1 MNIAELRAEMGV
13 SQEEFA
19 ALIGLSSKGN
29 VSIIEREN
37 RCGLRV
43 ALKIEQLS
51 DGRVDAASLNDEV
64 RLSRHGLDH
73 AAADTPIG
81 NGRSPG
87 SAEKVSPDGHGV
99 DPVVGGPFSR
109 CAAEGVAHAITAT
122 PEAAQGREA
131 AR

>member
-1 MNIAELRAEMGV
+1 MKQSRMNIAELRAEMGV

-73 AAADTPIG
+73 VATDTSG
-81 NGRSPG
+81 TDASSPG
-87 SAEKVSPDGHGV
+87 SCETISPDYREV
-99 DPVVGGPFSR
+99 NPVAGGSQMPP
-109 CAAEGVAHAITAT
+109 AADGVASPLSAT
-122 PEAAQGREA
+122 PEAAR
-131 AR
+131 

>member
-1 MNIAELRAEMGV
+1 MKQSRMNIAELRAEMGV

-51 DGRVDAASLNDEV
+51 GGRIDAASLNEEV
-64 RLSRHGLDH
+64 RVSRHGLDH
-73 AAADTPIG
+73 VETDTSIAVQ
-81 NGRSPG
+81 SSSG
-87 SAEKVSPDGHGV
+87 SSSDVSPDSVEVNLVSDGAA
-99 DPVVGGPFSR
+99 SR
-109 CAAEGVAHAITAT
+109 AEAEGVASRLNAT
-122 PEAAQGREA
+122 PEGCA
-131 AR
+131 

>member
-1 MNIAELRAEMGV
+1 MKQSGMNIAELRAEMGV

-51 DGRVDAASLNDEV
+51 GGRIDAASLNDEV
-64 RLSRHGLDH
+64 RVSRHGLDH
-73 AAADTPIG
+73 VDSITSISDPS
-81 NGRSPG
+81 SPG
-87 SAEKVSPDGHGV
+87 SCDDVSTIADGAA
-99 DPVVGGPFSR
+99 SR
-109 CAAEGVAHAITAT
+109 SGAEGVACVARAT
-122 PEAAQGREA
+122 PERPQVEA
-131 AR
+131 AE

>member
-51 DGRVDAASLNDEV
+51 GGRIDAASLNDEV
-64 RLSRHGLDH
+64 RVSRHGLDH
-73 AAADTPIG
+73 VALDTVAEAVP
-81 NGRSPG
+81 SPG
-87 SAEKVSPDGHGV
+87 SCGDVSPVLSGAE
-99 DPVVGGPFSR
+99 SR
-109 CAAEGVAHAITAT
+109 SGAEGVARSSAT
-122 PEAAQGREA
+122 PERTQQAEA
-131 AR
+131 AE

>member
-1 MNIAELRAEMGV
+1 MGV

-73 AAADTPIG
+73 VPTDTSEADQS
-81 NGRSPG
+81 SPG
-87 SAEKVSPDGHGV
+87 SGGGVSPEDHAV
-99 DPVVGGPFSR
+99 AGGALMPP
-109 CAAEGVAHAITAT
+109 AAEGVASALSAT
-122 PEAAQGREA
+122 PEVRA
-131 AR
+131 

>member
-1 MNIAELRAEMGV
+1 MKQSRMNIAELRAEMGV

-51 DGRVDAASLNDEV
+51 GGRIDAASLNDEV
-64 RLSRHGLDH
+64 RVSRHGLDH
-73 AAADTPIG
+73 VSTDTSVSVP
-81 NGRSPG
+81 SSSG
-87 SAEKVSPDGHGV
+87 SSNDVSPQAE
-99 DPVVGGPFSR
+99 
-109 CAAEGVAHAITAT
+109 AAE
-122 PEAAQGREA
+122 
-131 AR
+131 

>member
-1 MNIAELRAEMGV
+1 MGV

-51 DGRVDAASLNDEV
+51 EGRVNAADLNEEV

-73 AAADTPIG
+73 VATDTSGTVASSSGSCGGISPDCLEVDRVAGGAVTPAAAD
-81 NGRSPG
+81 
-87 SAEKVSPDGHGV
+87 
-99 DPVVGGPFSR
+99 
-109 CAAEGVAHAITAT
+109 GVALVHRMGAAT
-122 PEAAQGREA
+122 PEGCGVREA
-131 AR
+131 GA

>member
-1 MNIAELRAEMGV
+1 MKQSRMNIAELRAEMGV

-51 DGRVDAASLNDEV
+51 AGRIDAASLNDEV
-64 RLSRHGLDH
+64 RVSRHGLDH
-73 AAADTPIG
+73 VVVDSLVAA
-81 NGRSPG
+81 SPSSG
-87 SAEKVSPDGHGV
+87 SSGDVSPQ
-99 DPVVGGPFSR
+99 
-109 CAAEGVAHAITAT
+109 A
-122 PEAAQGREA
+122 EAAQ
-131 AR
+131 

>member
-51 DGRVDAASLNDEV
+51 EGRVDAASLNDEV

-73 AAADTPIG
+73 VPTDTSG
-81 NGRSPG
+81 TDQSSPG
-87 SAEKVSPDGHGV
+87 SSGQISPDHREINAASGGAV
-99 DPVVGGPFSR
+99 LPPV
-109 CAAEGVAHAITAT
+109 AEGVAAAITNRAT
-122 PEAAQGREA
+122 PEAAR
-131 AR
+131 

>member
-1 MNIAELRAEMGV
+1 MGV

-73 AAADTPIG
+73 VPTDTSEADAP
-81 NGRSPG
+81 SPG
-87 SAEKVSPDGHGV
+87 SADAISPDYREVNGSGTAA
-99 DPVVGGPFSR
+99 SAR
-109 CAAEGVAHAITAT
+109 AEGVASAITNRAT
-122 PEAAQGREA
+122 SEAAADQEIGA
-131 AR
+131 

>member
-51 DGRVDAASLNDEV
+51 DGRVDAATLNDEV

-73 AAADTPIG
+73 VPVHTSGTDT
-81 NGRSPG
+81 RSPG
-87 SAEKVSPDGHGV
+87 SCEAISPEYREINGSGAAA
-99 DPVVGGPFSR
+99 GAG
-109 CAAEGVAHAITAT
+109 AEGVATAITAT
-122 PEAAQGREA
+122 PEAAR
-131 AR
+131 